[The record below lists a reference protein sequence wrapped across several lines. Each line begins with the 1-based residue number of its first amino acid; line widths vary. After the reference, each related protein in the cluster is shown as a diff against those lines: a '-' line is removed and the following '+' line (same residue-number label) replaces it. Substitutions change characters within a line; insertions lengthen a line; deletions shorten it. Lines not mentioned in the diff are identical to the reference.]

1 MKSVVSWMGN
11 MRFEAK
17 GDSGHT
23 LTLDAAPEIG
33 GENKGPRPME
43 VLLHSL
49 AGCTGID
56 VLMILNKMRLTVE
69 SFAMELEG
77 TRADDHPRRFTDIHI
92 IYRFSGD
99 LPVDKVKRAVS
110 LSKEKYCSVSQ
121 SLNARITYHIEIN
134 GQRVEE

>member
-17 GDSGHT
+17 GDSGHS
-23 LTLDAAPEIG
+23 LTLDAAPEVG

-43 VLLHSL
+43 VLLHGL

-69 SFAMELEG
+69 SFSMELEG

-99 LPVDKVKRAVS
+99 LPFDKVKRAVS

-121 SLNARITYHIEIN
+121 SLNAKITYHIEIN